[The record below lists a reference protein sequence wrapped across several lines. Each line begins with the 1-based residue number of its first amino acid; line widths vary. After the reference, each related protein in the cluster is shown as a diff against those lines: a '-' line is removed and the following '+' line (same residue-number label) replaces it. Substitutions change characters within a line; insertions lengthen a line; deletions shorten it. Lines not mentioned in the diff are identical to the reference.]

1 MRIFLMGAS
10 PAITETDFSAS
21 QARLQATGGNSGN
34 QVIAYGMLSTF
45 RHSEVSWDYSVG
57 PERVTEEYDAI
68 VVAAANFLHSGF
80 DLGGIADFIEKTKLP
95 VVIAGLGAQSNT
107 DNYRDL
113 ILMEGT
119 ERFVKVI
126 ADRANTIGVR
136 GAFTAE
142 VLWHRGIK
150 NIEIVG
156 CPSYYMGGIDVAV
169 ANKSLET
176 DFSNTAMHCSRD
188 VIHHS
193 FSSEIMRKAV
203 IRLYEMAYN
212 INASFICQTE
222 LQEIILAECSDQEL
236 RAKTISDL
244 KNIFVDRAND
254 PEFWSWLSLN
264 SRVFWSVPDWLCYLS
279 KKDFVCGTRIHGT
292 IMGLHSGTPS
302 LCIYHD
308 TRTKE
313 LCRFLGVPSIGI
325 AELDNFGISD
335 LREMVD
341 LENYA
346 WRRRELIFSYRSF
359 LERNG
364 LKASI

>member
-10 PAITETDFSAS
+10 PAISETEFSEPRT
-21 QARLQATGGNSGN
+21 RLRATGGNSGN

-57 PERVTEEYDAI
+57 PERVTEEYDVI

-80 DLGGIADFIEKTKLP
+80 DLGGVADFIERTRLP

-107 DNYRDL
+107 DNFRDL
-113 ILMEGT
+113 VLMEGT
-119 ERFVKVI
+119 ERFVRVV
-126 ADRANTIGVR
+126 ADRAKSIGVR

-150 NIEIVG
+150 NIEIIG
-156 CPSYYMGGIDVAV
+156 CPSYYMGGLDAAV
-169 ANKSLET
+169 ANKSFAT
-176 DFSNTAMHCSRD
+176 DYSNAAMHCSRD
-188 VIHHS
+188 VIRHS

-203 IRLYEMAYN
+203 IRLYEMAYQN
-212 INASFICQTE
+212 NASFVCQTE
-222 LQEIILAECSDQEL
+222 LQEMILAEASDQET
-236 RAKTISDL
+236 RAKAINEL
-244 KNIFVDRAND
+244 KSFFVDRAND
-254 PEFWSWLSLN
+254 SDFWRWLSVS
-264 SRVFWSVPDWLCYLS
+264 SRVFWSVPDWLRYLN
-279 KKDFVCGTRIHGT
+279 KKDFVFGTRIHGT

-325 AELDNFGISD
+325 SELETRGIGD

-341 LENYA
+341 LESYA

-364 LKASI
+364 LKAAI